1 GFYIVAPDESVIFV
15 SSPAKGSVKV
25 ELVVLHGIAHSSE
38 HSGAL
43 YEWASGVVAQACYD
57 RCNVRPN
64 HDGSMVQLGW
74 NAGPRHARVW
84 GLAKSFNWKIDKAT
98 MVERDEDAIAL
109 MTLCWSLAK
118 ASMPSEVM
126 DDLEDSL
133 KKSGMPRIATRNVP
147 EGCGYCL
154 DLEGKTY
161 SFPTFERAPPEGY
174 FSQYYV
180 AWAHTD
186 KCWAG
191 YGLSYCVGQ
200 VVETG
205 AAWPVEGGGNF
216 VDITLGVVVQ
226 QATGTLMA
234 FQPEYPHGTTCLCGA
249 HNRMCTITFSG
260 HITEAF

>member
-1 GFYIVAPDESVIFV
+1 
-15 SSPAKGSVKV
+15 
-25 ELVVLHGIAHSSE
+25 
-38 HSGAL
+38 
-43 YEWASGVVAQACYD
+43 
-57 RCNVRPN
+57 
-64 HDGSMVQLGW
+64 M
-74 NAGPRHARVW
+74 
-84 GLAKSFNWKIDKAT
+84 AT

-147 EGCGYCL
+147 EGKIYTCLQGIWLLINLGCGYCL

-174 FSQYYV
+174 FSQDYV
-180 AWAHTD
+180 VYGVFSYILFMLQFSDLFSHFRWAHTD
-186 KCWAG
+186 KCWVG
-191 YGLSYCVGQ
+191 YGLSYCVGR
-200 VVETG
+200 VVDGKQGASCSHINSSGENR

-234 FQPEYPHGTTCLCGA
+234 FQPEYPHGTTRLCGA

-260 HITEAF
+260 HITEAFKIAVEGIKVESGAGAGEGNVTD